1 MLVKQ
6 RSQMLEGIAA
16 MDRKKVFIPKSGKSY
31 PKAHF
36 IGLLM
41 LPFAV
46 FFSAL
51 SAQSQPILPATDG
64 TGTVVTPEGTR
75 YDITGGQRSSD
86 GRNLFH
92 SFTEFGLNP
101 AEIANFISNPEI
113 VNILGRI
120 NGGNASYINGLI
132 QVTGGASHL
141 YLMNPAGI
149 VFGPNASLNVPGS
162 FLATTATE
170 IGFDDGWFNAV
181 GGNLYGDLVG
191 TPSAFVFETV
201 QPGAIINSGNLTVP
215 SGQNLTLIGGTILNQ
230 GTVASP
236 EGSITMATVPGSS
249 WVRLS
254 QPNHL
259 LSLDIS
265 APFPIAPIALP
276 ALLTGGNSSHVTDV
290 RINPDGTVQ
299 LISSG
304 LGIASGDVVTTPSH
318 LEGETVSLSAH
329 QNLTLVKTTLQ
340 TTGDMLL
347 RAGDTV
353 RVRDRLHRPFLAHSG
368 GNLTL
373 QGDRAIDI
381 LALDSIAS
389 VDQVK
394 FQFEPFRAGGN
405 ITLVSDGP
413 ISGDSHFAAGGN
425 FAIRTASGEPGT
437 LISLFDPIVT
447 SNGDVSFGDYTGASL
462 KVEAGG
468 SIIGVSINITQPDT
482 TLTGSDPDIPILTS
496 SPSVILR
503 AGEGSLSNV
512 ANVPPDQTISDTVFS
527 GGESFSRGSIT
538 VNNITTAGGPAI
550 LSATSDIITG
560 NLTTNGGD
568 ISVLSRTGNI
578 ITAGEVVSLGTTVN
592 GNINLD
598 AGNTLTVGIVNSGSG
613 NITLTGN
620 EIDLNATVTGTGILT
635 LQPRNPNQ
643 NIVLSGE
650 RDSGNTI
657 LDLTVADLAALED
670 GFNSV
675 IIGAENSTGLITIA
689 GVVDFSDPVTL
700 RSPQGRGATDIA
712 GNLTLSD
719 NATLNIDTA
728 GATLVSADVIT
739 EGELS
744 FGNIFLNAD
753 VTFSGSN
760 ITFNGTIDGE
770 RQLNVSSPL
779 GTVRVNQPIGSEVPL
794 RNLDIVADVL
804 TLSSDIVAQGNIL
817 LNSAVILGNDI
828 RLSTLTPGSLIT
840 FNNTLNS
847 QENAAESLTLNTAGG
862 IIFAREVGG
871 GEGGALGAIA
881 IEETTQ
887 MTASEAIT
895 ASRLTVNSS
904 GTVALEDVTLVAE
917 NANPTTPVVEL
928 NATEQIAVGNVT
940 ANPGKMSLTSTNSF
954 VTTGDMTSPGGTLEV
969 TAGQEI
975 TTGILNTS
983 TTTGTGGEITL
994 TSTNNRILTEEI
1006 NTSGLFGGGTL
1017 TISTCETCQGIAG
1030 QPLAPGIQTG
1040 TIATNATEQAA
1051 GDVTLTAPGDIQVG
1065 SISAQGSTGGTAEIT
1080 TGRFFRA
1087 TDTLLD
1093 ENSPDASIS
1102 TAGLSEEGEIKIS
1115 HGSAIAQAPFI
1126 IGDPQ
1131 LNGTLAAIMT
1141 AGNNI
1146 IVPVQ
1151 SFPFSFTQGNISLVS
1166 AAREPSIILPPV
1178 LIPESPPSVALPEN
1192 QLQTQLERP
1201 PEAQPLIQLES
1212 RQLDSRIL
1220 PQDRVAT
1227 ARLNLDNFLNQGTE
1241 NLPLTI
1247 EQIEGLRQSEF
1258 ETYFKED
1265 LGSDS
1270 LSYEEIV
1277 QRLRQISQET
1287 GTNPAIL
1294 YVLSRGDRLDLVL
1307 VTPQGQPIHRVI
1319 PEANQEELLSTA
1331 RNLLSQV
1338 TDPKRLNTQT
1348 YLPPARQLYQWLIAP
1363 IVAELEAQEIDTL
1376 AFSMDAGLRTLP
1388 VAALHDGEQF
1398 LVQKYRLG
1406 LIPSVNLTDTR
1417 YEDIRNFP
1425 VLAMGASTFTN
1436 LPNLPAVPLELQA
1449 IIETLENGQSFL
1461 NEEFTLENL
1470 KFQRASQP
1478 FRLVHLA
1485 THGQFNP
1492 GDPSE
1497 SYIQLW
1503 DGPLNLQQMRDL
1515 DWNNPP
1521 VDLLVLS
1528 ACRTAIGSLEAEL
1541 GFAGLAVRIGAK
1553 TAIASLTY
1561 VSDEGTLA
1569 LMTEFYQSLKTAPI
1583 KAEALRQAQ
1592 IAMLEGRVRF
1602 EGDRLYSESANFSLR
1617 SDGINE
1623 NQTRDFKHPYFW
1635 SVFTLIGSPW

>member
-1 MLVKQ
+1 MNGKNTSHLNG
-6 RSQMLEGIAA
+6 RPFT
-16 MDRKKVFIPKSGKSY
+16 KKSLS
-31 PKAHF
+31 
-36 IGLLM
+36 IGVLM
-41 LPFAV
+41 LPVAV

-51 SAQSQPILPATDG
+51 SAQSQSIVPATDG
-64 TGTVVTPEGTR
+64 TGTVVMPEGNR
-75 YDITGGQRSSD
+75 YDIAGGQRSSD

-92 SFTEFGLNP
+92 SFTQFGLNS
-101 AEIANFISNPEI
+101 AEIANFISNPEV

-120 NGGNASYINGLI
+120 NGGSASYINGLI
-132 QVTGGASHL
+132 QVTGGQSHL

-162 FLATTATE
+162 FLATTATGM
-170 IGFDDGWFNAV
+170 GFDEGWFNAV
-181 GGNLYGDLVG
+181 GGNNYADLVG
-191 TPSAFVFETV
+191 TPSALVFETL
-201 QPGAIINSGNLTVP
+201 QPGVIINSGNLTVAA
-215 SGQNLTLIGGTILNQ
+215 GQNLTLIGGTILNQ

-236 EGSITMATVPGSS
+236 NGTITLATVPGES

-259 LSLDIS
+259 LSLDI
-265 APFPIAPIALP
+265 AAAYPITPLALP
-276 ALLTGGNSSHVTDV
+276 ALLTGGNADHVTDV
-290 RINPDGTVQ
+290 RINPDGTVE

-304 LGIASGDVVTTPSH
+304 LGIASGDVAVTQSH
-318 LEGETVSLSAH
+318 LSGEMVSLSAH
-329 QNLTLVKTTLQ
+329 QNLTLVETTIQ
-340 TTGDMLL
+340 TTGDLSL
-347 RAGDTV
+347 GAEDTV
-353 RVRDRLHRPFLAHSG
+353 RVRDSLDRPFLADAG
-368 GNLTL
+368 GSLSL
-373 QGDRAIDI
+373 RGDRAIDI
-381 LALDSIAS
+381 LALDSISS
-389 VDQVK
+389 VDAVK
-394 FQFEPFRAGGN
+394 FQFEPFRAGGD
-405 ITLVSDGP
+405 ITLVSDGL

-425 FAIRTASGEPGT
+425 FAIRTTSGEPGT

-447 SNGDVSFGDYTGASL
+447 SNGDVTFGDYTGASL

-482 TLTGSDPDIPILTS
+482 TLTGSDPDIAILSS

-503 AGEGSLSNV
+503 AGEASLFNE
-512 ANVPPDQTISDTVFS
+512 ANVPPDQAIADTVFS
-527 GGESFSRGSIT
+527 GSESATRGSIT
-538 VNNITTAGGPAI
+538 LNNITTAGGPAI
-550 LSATSDIITG
+550 LSASSDIITG
-560 NLTTNGGD
+560 NLNTNGGD

-578 ITAGEVVSLGTTVN
+578 ITAGEVNSLGTTVN

-613 NITLTGN
+613 NMTLTGN
-620 EIDLNATVTGTGILT
+620 EIDLNGTITSTGILT

-643 NIVLSGE
+643 NIVLSGT
-650 RDSGNTI
+650 RDSGNTV

-670 GFNSV
+670 GFSSI
-675 IIGAENSTGLITIA
+675 IIGGENSAGLISIA
-689 GVVDFSDPVTL
+689 DIVDFSDPITL
-700 RSPQGRGATDIA
+700 RSPQGQGATDIA
-712 GNLTLSD
+712 GNITLSD

-728 GATLVSADVIT
+728 GATFVSADVVT

-753 VTFSGSN
+753 VTFAGSN
-760 ITFNGTIDGE
+760 LIFNGTIDGE
-770 RQLNVSSPL
+770 RQLTVSSPL
-779 GTVRVNQPIGSEVPL
+779 GTVEVNQPVGSQVPL
-794 RNLDIVADVL
+794 SSLDIVADVL
-804 TLSSDIVAQGNIL
+804 TLSSDIVTQGNII

-828 RLSTLTPGSLIT
+828 RLSTLNPGSLIT

-847 QENAAESLTLNTAGG
+847 QENAAQSLTLNTAGS

-871 GEGGALGAIA
+871 EEGGALGAIA
-881 IEETTQ
+881 IEETTEF
-887 MTASEAIT
+887 TASEQIT
-895 ASRLTVNSS
+895 ADSLTVNSS
-904 GTVALEDVTLVAE
+904 GTIALEDITLVGT
-917 NANPTTPVVEL
+917 NANLTPVLDL

-940 ANPGKMSLTSTNSF
+940 ASPGTMSLTSANSF
-954 VTTGDMTSPGGTLEV
+954 ITTGDLTSPGGTLEV
-969 TAGQEI
+969 TAGREI

-983 TTTGTGGEITL
+983 TPTGTGGEITL
-994 TSTNNRILTEEI
+994 TSNNSRILTEEI
-1006 NTSGLFGGGTL
+1006 NTSGLFGGGNL
-1017 TISTCETCQGIAG
+1017 TISTCETCEGIAG
-1030 QPLAPGIQTG
+1030 EPFAPGIQTG

-1051 GDVTLTAPGDIQVG
+1051 GDVILTAPGDIQVQ

-1093 ENSPDASIS
+1093 ANSPDASIS

-1126 IGDPQ
+1126 IGEADI
-1131 LNGTLAAIMT
+1131 NGTLAAIMT

-1166 AAREPSIILPPV
+1166 AATEPSVIIPPAPIP
-1178 LIPESPPSVALPEN
+1178 IPESSPTLNLPEN
-1192 QLQTQLERP
+1192 LLQTQLERP

-1227 ARLNLDNFLNQGTE
+1227 ARLTLDDLLNQGNE
-1241 NLPLTI
+1241 NLRATI

-1258 ETYFKED
+1258 ETYFQED
-1265 LGSDS
+1265 LGLES

-1287 GTNPAIL
+1287 GTNPAIV
-1294 YVLSRGDRLDLVL
+1294 YVLSRGDRLDLLL
-1307 VTPQGQPIHRVI
+1307 VTPKGQPIHRI
-1319 PEANQEELLSTA
+1319 IEEANQEYLLSTA
-1331 RNLLSQV
+1331 RNLLTQV
-1338 TDPKRLNTQT
+1338 TDLKRLNTQT
-1348 YLPPARQLYQWLIAP
+1348 YLPPAQQLYQWLIAP
-1363 IVAELEAQEIDTL
+1363 IAAELAAQEIDTI
-1376 AFSMDAGLRTLP
+1376 AFSMDPGLRTLP

-1417 YEDIRNFP
+1417 YQDIRNFP
-1425 VLAMGASTFTN
+1425 ILAMGASTFSN
-1436 LPNLPAVPLELQA
+1436 LPNLPAVPLELEA
-1449 IIETLENGQSFL
+1449 IIQTLENGQSFL

-1485 THGQFNP
+1485 THGQFNA

-1503 DGPLNLQQMRDL
+1503 DGPLNLQEMRDL
-1515 DWNNPP
+1515 EWNNPP

-1569 LMTEFYQSLKTAPI
+1569 LMTEFYQNLKTAPI

-1617 SDGINE
+1617 SEGIND

>member
-1 MLVKQ
+1 
-6 RSQMLEGIAA
+6 
-16 MDRKKVFIPKSGKSY
+16 
-31 PKAHF
+31 
-36 IGLLM
+36 M
-41 LPFAV
+41 LPLAV
-46 FFSAL
+46 LFSAL
-51 SAQSQPILPATDG
+51 SAQSQPIVPATDG
-64 TGTVVTPEGTR
+64 TGTLVTPEGTR

-92 SFTEFGLNP
+92 SFSEFGLNS
-101 AEIANFISNPEI
+101 ADIANFISNPAV

-149 VFGPNASLNVPGS
+149 VFGPNSSLNVPGS
-162 FLATTATE
+162 FLATTATG

-181 GGNLYGDLVG
+181 GGDFYGELVG
-191 TPSAFVFETV
+191 TPNAFVFETL
-201 QPGAIINSGNLTVP
+201 QPGAILNSGNLTVA

-236 EGSITMATVPGSS
+236 QGSMTMATVPGSS

-259 LSLDIS
+259 LSLDI
-265 APFPIAPIALP
+265 ATPFPIAPMALP

-290 RINPDGTVQ
+290 LINPDGTVE
-299 LISSG
+299 LIGSG
-304 LGIASGDVVTTPSH
+304 LGIASGDVVMKQSH
-318 LEGETVSLSAH
+318 VSGETVSLSAH
-329 QNLTLVKTTLQ
+329 QNLTLVETTLQ
-340 TTGDMLL
+340 TTGDMQL

-353 RVRDRLHRPFLAHSG
+353 WVRDSLDRPFLAQTG

-373 QGDRAIDI
+373 IGDRAVDI
-381 LALDSIAS
+381 LALDSILS

-394 FQFEPFRAGGN
+394 FQFEPFRAGGD
-405 ITLVSDGP
+405 ITLVSDGL

-425 FAIRTASGEPGT
+425 FAIRTRSGEPGT

-482 TLTGSDPDIPILTS
+482 TLTGSDPDLPILTS

-503 AGEGSLSNV
+503 AGEASLSNV

-527 GGESFSRGSIT
+527 SSESFSRGSIT
-538 VNNITTAGGPAI
+538 VNNITTDGGPAI

-578 ITAGEVVSLGTTVN
+578 ITAGEVISLGTTVN
-592 GNINLD
+592 GNISLD
-598 AGNTLTVGIVNSGSG
+598 AGNTVMVGIVNSGSG
-613 NITLTGN
+613 NMTLTGN
-620 EIDLNATVTGTGILT
+620 EIDLNGTITSTGILT

-643 NIVLSGE
+643 TIVLSGE
-650 RDSGNTI
+650 SDTGNTV

-670 GFNSV
+670 GFSA
-675 IIGAENSTGLITIA
+675 IIMGSENSTGLISIA

-700 RSPQGRGATDIA
+700 RSPQGQGATDIA

-719 NATLNIDTA
+719 NAILTIDTA
-728 GATLVSADVIT
+728 GATLVSADVLT

-753 VTFSGSN
+753 VTFAGSN
-760 ITFNGTIDGE
+760 ITFNGTINGE
-770 RQLNVSSPL
+770 RQLTVNSPL
-779 GTVRVNQPIGSEVPL
+779 GTVAVNQPIGSQVPL
-794 RNLDIVADVL
+794 RSLDIVADVL
-804 TLSSDIVAQGNIL
+804 TLSSDIVAQRNII

-847 QENAAESLTLNTAGG
+847 QENAGQSLTLNTPGS

-871 GEGGALGAIA
+871 AEGGALGPIA
-881 IEETTQ
+881 IEETTEV
-887 MTASEAIT
+887 TASEGMT
-895 ASRLTVNSS
+895 VDRLTVNSS
-904 GTVALEDVTLVAE
+904 GTIALQDVTLVAE
-917 NANPTTPVVEL
+917 NVNLTTPILAL
-928 NATEQIAVGNVT
+928 NATEQISVGNVT
-940 ANPGKMSLTSTNSF
+940 ANPGKMSLNSSNNF
-954 VTTGDMTSPGGTLEV
+954 VTTGDVTSPGGTLEV
-969 TAGQEI
+969 TTEREI

-983 TTTGTGGEITL
+983 TPTGTGGEITL
-994 TSTNNRILTEEI
+994 TSNRDRILTEEI
-1006 NTSGLFGGGTL
+1006 NTSGLFGGGNL
-1017 TISTCETCQGIAG
+1017 TIAACQSCQGIDG

-1051 GDVTLTAPGDIQVG
+1051 GDIILKAPGDIQVQ
-1065 SISAQGSTGGTAEIT
+1065 SISAQGRTGGTAEIT
-1080 TGRFFRA
+1080 SGRFFRA
-1087 TDTLLD
+1087 TDTLLE

-1102 TAGLSEEGEIKIS
+1102 NAGLSEEGKIKIS

-1126 IGDPQ
+1126 IGDAQ

-1146 IVPVQ
+1146 IAPVQ

-1166 AAREPSIILPPV
+1166 AAREPSVIRPPAP
-1178 LIPESPPSVALPEN
+1178 IPESSPPQELPETL
-1192 QLQTQLERP
+1192 LQTQLERP
-1201 PEAQPLIQLES
+1201 PAAQPLIQLES
-1212 RQLDSRIL
+1212 RQLDSKIL
-1220 PQDRVAT
+1220 PDDRVAT
-1227 ARLNLDNFLNQGTE
+1227 NRLNLDNFLNQTNP
-1241 NLPLTI
+1241 NLGATI

-1258 ETYFKED
+1258 ETYFEED
-1265 LGSDS
+1265 LGAEL
-1270 LSYEEIV
+1270 LSFEEIV
-1277 QRLRQISQET
+1277 QKLRQVAQET
-1287 GTNPAIL
+1287 GTNPAIV
-1294 YVLSRGDRLDLVL
+1294 YVLSRGDRLDLFL
-1307 VTPQGQPIHRVI
+1307 ITPKGNPIHRVI
-1319 PEANQEELLSTA
+1319 QEANQENLLSTA
-1331 RNLLSQV
+1331 RNLLTQI
-1338 TDPKRLNTQT
+1338 TDLKRLNTQT
-1348 YLPPARQLYQWLIAP
+1348 YLPPARQLYQWIIAP
-1363 IVAELEAQEIDTL
+1363 LASELEAEEIDTI

-1388 VAALHDGEQF
+1388 IAALHDGEQF
-1398 LVQKYRLG
+1398 LVEKYRLG

-1417 YEDIRNFP
+1417 YQDIRTFP
-1425 VLAMGASTFTN
+1425 ALAMGASTFST
-1436 LPNLPAVPLELQA
+1436 LPNLPAVPLELET
-1449 IIETLENGQSFL
+1449 IIQTLGNGREFL

-1503 DGPLNLQQMRDL
+1503 DGPLNLQEMRDL
-1515 DWNNPP
+1515 EWNNPP

-1569 LMTEFYQSLKTAPI
+1569 LMTEFYQNLKTAPI

-1602 EGDRLYSESANFSLR
+1602 EGDRLYSESGNFSLR
-1617 SDGINE
+1617 SEGINE
-1623 NQTRDFKHPYFW
+1623 TQTRDFKHPYFW
-1635 SVFTLIGSPW
+1635 AVFTLIGSPW

>member
-1 MLVKQ
+1 MN
-6 RSQMLEGIAA
+6 G
-16 MDRKKVFIPKSGKSY
+16 KKKSHLNGK
-31 PKAHF
+31 PLTQKALS

-41 LPFAV
+41 LPLAV

-51 SAQSQPILPATDG
+51 SAQSQPIVPATDG

-113 VNILGRI
+113 INILGRV
-120 NGGNASYINGLI
+120 NGGNASYINGLV

-162 FLATTATE
+162 FLATTATGM
-170 IGFDDGWFNAV
+170 GFDEGWFNAV
-181 GGNLYGDLVG
+181 GENNYANLVG
-191 TPSAFVFETV
+191 TPSALVFETL
-201 QPGAIINSGNLTVP
+201 QPGAIINSGNLSVAL
-215 SGQNLTLIGGTILNQ
+215 GQNLTLIGGTIVNQ

-236 EGSITMATVPGSS
+236 EGSITIATVPGSS

-259 LSLDIS
+259 LSLDIA
-265 APFPIAPIALP
+265 APFPVTPIALP
-276 ALLTGGNSSHVTDV
+276 ALLTGGNASHVTDV
-290 RINPDGTVQ
+290 RINPDGTVE

-304 LGIASGDVVTTPSH
+304 LGIASGDVAVTQSH
-318 LEGETVSLSAH
+318 LSGETVSLSAH
-329 QNLTLVKTTLQ
+329 ETLTLGETTLQ
-340 TTGDMLL
+340 TTGEMQL

-353 RVRDRLHRPFLAHSG
+353 RVRDSLDRPFLADAG

-373 QGDRAIDI
+373 RGDRAIDI
-381 LALDSIAS
+381 LALDSIPS
-389 VDQVK
+389 VDRVK
-394 FQFEPFRAGGN
+394 FQFEPFRAGGD
-405 ITLVSDGP
+405 ITLVSEGP
-413 ISGDSHFAAGGN
+413 ISGNSHFASGGN
-425 FAIRTASGEPGT
+425 FAIRTDSGEPGT

-468 SIIGVSINITQPDT
+468 SIVGVSINITQPDT

-503 AGEGSLSNV
+503 AGEASLSNP
-512 ANVPPDQTISDTVFS
+512 ANVPPDQMISDTVFS

-550 LSATSDIITG
+550 LSASSDIITG
-560 NLTTNGGD
+560 NLNTNGGD

-578 ITAGEVVSLGTTVN
+578 ITAGEVNSLGTTVN

-620 EIDLNATVTGTGILT
+620 EIDLNDTITGTGILT

-643 NIVLSGE
+643 TIVLSGGS
-650 RDSGNTI
+650 DSGNTV

-670 GFNSV
+670 GFSSI
-675 IIGAENSTGLITIA
+675 IIGSENSTGLISIA

-700 RSPQGRGATDIA
+700 RSPQGQGATDIA
-712 GNLTLSD
+712 GNITLSD
-719 NATLNIDTA
+719 NATLSIDTA
-728 GATLVSADVIT
+728 GATLVSADVVT

-753 VTFSGSN
+753 VTFAGSH
-760 ITFNGTIDGE
+760 IIFNGTIDGE
-770 RQLNVSSPL
+770 RQLTVSSPL
-779 GTVRVNQPIGSEVPL
+779 GTVAVNQPIGSQVPL
-794 RNLDIVADVL
+794 ANLDIVADVL
-804 TLSSDIVAQGNIL
+804 TLSSDIVTQGNII

-828 RLSTLTPGSLIT
+828 RLSTLTPGTLIT

-847 QENAAESLTLNTAGG
+847 QENAAQSLTLNTAGS

-881 IEETTQ
+881 IEETTA
-887 MTASEAIT
+887 MTASEPIT
-895 ASRLTVNSS
+895 ADRLTVNSS
-904 GTVALEDVTLVAE
+904 GTIVLEDVNLVGE
-917 NANPTTPVVEL
+917 NANPTTPVLEL
-928 NATEQIAVGNVT
+928 NATAQIAVGNVT
-940 ANPGKMSLTSTNSF
+940 ANPGQLSLTSTNSF
-954 VTTGDMTSPGGTLEV
+954 VTTGDIISEGGTLEV
-969 TAGQEI
+969 TAGREI

-994 TSTNNRILTEEI
+994 TSSGDRILTEEI
-1006 NTSGLFGGGTL
+1006 NTSGLFGGGNL
-1017 TISTCETCQGIAG
+1017 TVSACESCQGIDG
-1030 QPLAPGIQTG
+1030 EPLAPGIETG

-1051 GDVTLTAPGDIQVG
+1051 GDVTLTAPGDIQVR
-1065 SISAQGSTGGTAEIT
+1065 SIRAEGSTGGTAEIT

-1093 ENSPDASIS
+1093 ANSPDASIS

-1126 IGDPQ
+1126 IGEAD

-1141 AGNNI
+1141 DENNI

-1166 AAREPSIILPPV
+1166 AAVEPSVIRPPAP
-1178 LIPESPPSVALPEN
+1178 IPESSPSLDLPEN
-1192 QLQTQLERP
+1192 LLQTQLERP

-1220 PQDRVAT
+1220 PLDRVAT
-1227 ARLNLDNFLNQGTE
+1227 NRLNLDNFLNQGNE
-1241 NLPLTI
+1241 NLGATI

-1258 ETYFKED
+1258 ETYFQED
-1265 LGSDS
+1265 LGADS

-1287 GTNPAIL
+1287 GTNPAIV
-1294 YVLSRGDRLDLVL
+1294 YVLSRGDRLDLLL
-1307 VTPQGQPIHRVI
+1307 VTPKGQPIHRII
-1319 PEANQEELLSTA
+1319 PEANQEYLLSTA
-1331 RNLLSQV
+1331 RNLLTQV
-1338 TDPKRLNTQT
+1338 TDLKRLNTQT

-1363 IVAELEAQEIDTL
+1363 ISSELAAQEIDTI

-1388 VAALHDGEQF
+1388 IAALHDGEQF
-1398 LVQKYRLG
+1398 LVEKYRLG

-1417 YEDIRNFP
+1417 YQDIRNFP
-1425 VLAMGASTFTN
+1425 ILAMGASTFSN
-1436 LPNLPAVPLELQA
+1436 LPNLPAVPLELEA
-1449 IIETLENGQSFL
+1449 IIQTLENGQAFL

-1485 THGQFNP
+1485 THGQFNA

-1503 DGPLNLQQMRDL
+1503 DGPLNLQEMRDL
-1515 DWNNPP
+1515 EWNNPP

-1569 LMTEFYQSLKTAPI
+1569 LMTEFYQNLKTAPI

-1602 EGDRLYSESANFSLR
+1602 EGDRLYSESGNFSLR
-1617 SDGINE
+1617 SEGIND

-1635 SVFTLIGSPW
+1635 AVFTLIGSPW

>member
-1 MLVKQ
+1 MN
-6 RSQMLEGIAA
+6 
-16 MDRKKVFIPKSGKSY
+16 RKTVTYPKSEKSY
-31 PKAHF
+31 PKALS
-36 IGLLM
+36 IGLLL
-41 LPFAV
+41 LPLAV

-51 SAQSQPILPATDG
+51 NAHSQPIIPATDG
-64 TGTVVTPEGTR
+64 TGTLVTPEGVR

-101 AEIANFISNPEI
+101 AEVANFISNPTI

-120 NGGNASYINGLI
+120 NGGNVSYINGLI

-141 YLMNPAGI
+141 YLMNPAGM

-162 FLATTATE
+162 FLATTATGM
-170 IGFDDGWFNAV
+170 GFDEGWFQAV
-181 GGNLYGDLVG
+181 GENSYANLVG
-191 TPSAFVFETV
+191 TPSALVFETL
-201 QPGAIINSGNLTVP
+201 QPGAIINSGNLTVVA
-215 SGQNLTLIGGTILNQ
+215 GQNLTLIGGTILNQ

-236 EGSITMATVPGSS
+236 QGNITMATVSGSS

-254 QPNHL
+254 QPHHL

-265 APFPIAPIALP
+265 APFPVAPIALP

-290 RINPDGTVQ
+290 RINPDGTVE
-299 LISSG
+299 LSGSG
-304 LGIASGDVVTTPSH
+304 LGIAAGDVAMSQSH
-318 LEGETVSLSAH
+318 IAGQTISLSAH
-329 QNLTLVKTTLQ
+329 QNLTLGETTLQ
-340 TTGDMLL
+340 TTGDMQL

-353 RVRDRLHRPFLAHSG
+353 RVRDSLDRPFLADAG
-368 GNLTL
+368 GNLSL
-373 QGDRAIDI
+373 RGDRAIDI
-381 LALDSIAS
+381 LALDSILW

-394 FQFEPFRAGGN
+394 FQFEPFRAGGD

-425 FAIRTASGEPGT
+425 FAIRTGSGEPGT

-447 SNGDVSFGDYTGASL
+447 SNGDVTFGDYTGASL

-503 AGEGSLSNV
+503 AGEANLSNA
-512 ANVPPDQTISDTVFS
+512 ANVPPDQAIADTIFS
-527 GGESFSRGSIT
+527 GSESFSGGSIT

-550 LSATSDIITG
+550 LSATSNIITG
-560 NLTTNGGD
+560 NLNTNGGD

-598 AGNTLTVGIVNSGSG
+598 AGNTLSLEIVNSGSG

-620 EIDLNATVTGTGILT
+620 EIDLNDTITSTGILT

-643 NIVLSGE
+643 TIVLSGGS
-650 RDSGNTI
+650 DSGNTV

-670 GFNSV
+670 GFSSI
-675 IIGAENSTGLITIA
+675 IIGAENSTGLISIA
-689 GVVDFSDPVTL
+689 GPVNFRDPVTL
-700 RSPQGRGATDIA
+700 RSPQGQGATDIA
-712 GNLTLSD
+712 GNITLSD

-753 VTFSGSN
+753 VTFAGSN
-760 ITFNGTIDGE
+760 IIFNGTIDGE
-770 RQLNVSSPL
+770 RQLTVSSPL
-779 GTVRVNQPIGSEVPL
+779 GTVAVNQPVGSQVPL
-794 RNLDIVADVL
+794 GSLDIVADVL
-804 TLSSDIVAQGNIL
+804 TLSSDIVAQGNII

-847 QENAAESLTLNTAGG
+847 QENAAQSLTLNTAGSV
-862 IIFAREVGG
+862 IFTREIGG

-881 IEETTQ
+881 IEETTE
-887 MTASEAIT
+887 MTASEKIT
-895 ASRLTVNSS
+895 ADRLTVNSA
-904 GTVALEDVTLVAE
+904 GTIVLEDVNLVGE
-917 NANPTTPVVEL
+917 NANLTTPVLEL
-928 NATEQIAVGNVT
+928 NATEEIAVGNVT
-940 ANPGKMSLTSTNSF
+940 ANPGQISLTSTNSF
-954 VTTGDMTSPGGTLEV
+954 VTIGDVTSPGGTLEV
-969 TAGQEI
+969 TAGREI

-994 TSTNNRILTEEI
+994 TSTSSRILTEEI
-1006 NTSGLFGGGTL
+1006 NTSGLFGGGNL
-1017 TISTCETCQGIAG
+1017 TISACESCQGIDG
-1030 QPLAPGIQTG
+1030 EPLTLGIQTG

-1051 GDVTLTAPGDIQVG
+1051 GDVNLMAPGDIQVR
-1065 SISAQGSTGGTAEIT
+1065 SIRAEGSTGGTAEIT

-1093 ENSPDASIS
+1093 ANSPDASIS

-1115 HGSAIAQAPFI
+1115 HGSAIAQAPLI
-1126 IGDPQ
+1126 IGDAQ

-1141 AGNNI
+1141 DGNNM

-1166 AAREPSIILPPV
+1166 AATEPSIIIPPV
-1178 LIPESPPSVALPEN
+1178 PIPESSPSLDLPDN
-1192 QLQTQLERP
+1192 LLQTQLERP

-1220 PQDRVAT
+1220 PNDRVAT
-1227 ARLNLDNFLNQGTE
+1227 ARLALDDFLNQGNE
-1241 NLPLTI
+1241 NLGATI

-1258 ETYFKED
+1258 ETYFQED
-1265 LGSDS
+1265 LGVEL
-1270 LSYEEIV
+1270 LSFEEIV
-1277 QRLRQISQET
+1277 QKLRRISKET
-1287 GTNPAIL
+1287 GTNPAIV
-1294 YVLSRGDRLDLVL
+1294 YVLSRGDRLDLLL

-1319 PEANQEELLSTA
+1319 EEANQEDLLSTA
-1331 RNLLSQV
+1331 RNLSAQI
-1338 TDPKRLNTQT
+1338 TDLKRLNTQT

-1363 IVAELEAQEIDTL
+1363 IAAELESEEIDTI

-1398 LVQKYRLG
+1398 LVEKYRLG
-1406 LIPSVNLTDTR
+1406 LIPSLNLTDTR
-1417 YEDIRNFP
+1417 YQDIRNFP
-1425 VLAMGASTFTN
+1425 VLAMGSSTFRT
-1436 LPNLPAVPLELQA
+1436 LPNLPAVALELEA
-1449 IIETLENGQSFL
+1449 IIQILENGRSFL

-1470 KFQRASQP
+1470 KFQRATQP
-1478 FRLVHLA
+1478 FQLVHLA

-1492 GDPSE
+1492 GDPRD

-1503 DGPLNLQQMRDL
+1503 DGPINLQQMRDL
-1515 DWNNPP
+1515 EWNNPP

-1561 VSDEGTLA
+1561 VSDEATFA
-1569 LMTEFYQSLKTAPI
+1569 LMTEFYQNLKTAPI

-1602 EGDRLYSESANFSLR
+1602 EGDFLYSESRNFALR
-1617 SDGINE
+1617 SEGINE
-1623 NQTRDFKHPYFW
+1623 NLTRDFKHPYYW
-1635 SVFTLIGSPW
+1635 AVFTLIGSPW

>member
-1 MLVKQ
+1 
-6 RSQMLEGIAA
+6 
-16 MDRKKVFIPKSGKSY
+16 MDQTTVTPPNSGKLS
-31 PKAHF
+31 PKALSL
-36 IGLLM
+36 GLLI
-41 LPFAV
+41 LPWAV

-51 SAQSQPILPATDG
+51 SAQSQPIVPATDG
-64 TGTVVTPEGTR
+64 TGTLVTPEGTR

-141 YLMNPAGI
+141 YLMNPAGM

-162 FLATTATE
+162 FLATTATGM
-170 IGFDDGWFNAV
+170 GFDDGWFNAV
-181 GGNLYGDLVG
+181 GGNNYADLVG
-191 TPSAFVFETV
+191 TPSALVFETL
-201 QPGAIINSGNLTVP
+201 QPGVIINSGNLTVA

-230 GTVASP
+230 GAVASP
-236 EGSITMATVPGSS
+236 QGSITMATVPGSS
-249 WVRLS
+249 WVRLF

-290 RINPDGTVQ
+290 RINPDGTVE
-299 LISSG
+299 LIGSG
-304 LGIASGDVVTTPSH
+304 LGIASGDVAMSQSH
-318 LEGETVSLSAH
+318 LSGKTVSLSAH
-329 QNLTLVKTTLQ
+329 QTLTLGETTLQ
-340 TTGDMLL
+340 TTEDIQL

-353 RVRDRLHRPFLAHSG
+353 RVRDSLDRPFLADAG

-373 QGDRAIDI
+373 RGDRAIDI
-381 LALDSIAS
+381 LALDSIAT

-394 FQFEPFRAGGN
+394 FQFEPFRAGGD

-425 FAIRTASGEPGT
+425 FAIRTGAGEPGT

-503 AGEGSLSNV
+503 AGEASRFNV
-512 ANVPPDQTISDTVFS
+512 ANVPPDQAIADTVFS
-527 GGESFSRGSIT
+527 GSESATRGSIT

-560 NLTTNGGD
+560 NLITNGGD

-598 AGNTLTVGIVNSGSG
+598 AGNTLTVRIVNSGNG

-620 EIDLNATVTGTGILT
+620 EIDLNGTVTGTGNLT

-643 NIVLSGE
+643 NIVLSGGS
-650 RDSGNTI
+650 DSGNTV

-670 GFNSV
+670 GFNSI
-675 IIGAENSTGLITIA
+675 IIGAENSTGLISIA

-700 RSPQGRGATDIA
+700 RSPQGQGATDIA
-712 GNLTLSD
+712 GNITLSD

-760 ITFNGTIDGE
+760 ITFNGTINGE
-770 RQLNVSSPL
+770 RQLNVNSPL
-779 GTVRVNQPIGSEVPL
+779 GTVAVNQPVGSQVPL
-794 RNLDIVADVL
+794 RSLGIVADVL
-804 TLSSDIVAQGNIL
+804 TLSSDIVTQGNIIL
-817 LNSAVILGNDI
+817 SSAVILGNDI
-828 RLSTLTPGSLIT
+828 RVSTLTPGSFIT

-847 QENAAESLTLNTAGG
+847 RENATQSLTLNTPGR
-862 IIFAREVGG
+862 IILAREVGG

-881 IEETTQ
+881 IEETTEI
-887 MTASEAIT
+887 TTSEAIT
-895 ASRLTVNSS
+895 ADRLTVNSS
-904 GTVALEDVTLVAE
+904 GTIALEDVNLLEA
-917 NANPTTPVVEL
+917 NANPTTPLLEL
-928 NATEQIAVGNVT
+928 NATEQITVGNVT
-940 ANPGKMSLTSTNSF
+940 ANPAQISLTSTNSF
-954 VTTGDMTSPGGTLEV
+954 VTIGDVTSPGGTLQV
-969 TAGQEI
+969 TAGREI

-983 TTTGTGGEITL
+983 TTAGTGGGITL
-994 TSTNNRILTEEI
+994 TSNNSRILTEEI

-1017 TISTCETCQGIAG
+1017 TISACESCQGIAG
-1030 QPLAPGIQTG
+1030 EPLAPGIQTG
-1040 TIATNATEQAA
+1040 TIATNATEQSA
-1051 GDVTLTAPGDIQVG
+1051 GDVTLTAPGDIQVR
-1065 SISAQGSTGGTAEIT
+1065 SISAEGSTGGTAEIT

-1102 TAGLSEEGEIKIS
+1102 TAGLSEEGEVKIS

-1126 IGDPQ
+1126 IGDAQ

-1141 AGNNI
+1141 DGNNI

-1166 AAREPSIILPPV
+1166 AATEPSVIRPPAP
-1178 LIPESPPSVALPEN
+1178 IPESSPSRELPEN
-1192 QLQTQLERP
+1192 FLQTQLEKP
-1201 PEAQPLIQLES
+1201 PEAQPLIQIEN
-1212 RQLDSRIL
+1212 RQQDSRIL
-1220 PQDRVAT
+1220 PEDRVAT
-1227 ARLNLDNFLNQGTE
+1227 ARLALDDLLNQGNE
-1241 NLPLTI
+1241 NLRATI

-1265 LGSDS
+1265 LGVES
-1270 LSYEEIV
+1270 LSFEEIV
-1277 QRLRQISQET
+1277 QKLRTIAQET
-1287 GTNPAIL
+1287 GTNPAIV
-1294 YVLSRGDRLDLVL
+1294 YVLSRGDRLDLIL
-1307 VTPQGQPIHRVI
+1307 VTPKGQPIHRII
-1319 PEANQEELLSTA
+1319 PEAKQEELLSTA
-1331 RNLLSQV
+1331 RNLLAQV
-1338 TDPKRLNTQT
+1338 TDLKRLNTQT
-1348 YLPPARQLYQWLIAP
+1348 YLPPAQQLYRWLIAP
-1363 IVAELEAQEIDTL
+1363 LASELEGQEIDTI
-1376 AFSMDAGLRTLP
+1376 AFSMDPGLRTLP
-1388 VAALHDGEQF
+1388 IAALHDGEQF
-1398 LVQKYRLG
+1398 LVEKYRLG

-1417 YEDIRNFP
+1417 YEDIRNYP
-1425 VLAMGASTFTN
+1425 ILAMGASTFST
-1436 LPNLPAVPLELQA
+1436 LPNLPAVPLELEA
-1449 IIETLENGQSFL
+1449 IIQTLENGKSFL

-1515 DWNNPP
+1515 EWNNPP

-1602 EGDRLYSESANFSLR
+1602 EGDRLYSESGNFSLR
-1617 SDGINE
+1617 SEGIND

-1635 SVFTLIGSPW
+1635 AVFTLIGSPW

>member
-1 MLVKQ
+1 MT
-6 RSQMLEGIAA
+6 
-16 MDRKKVFIPKSGKSY
+16 KKALS
-31 PKAHF
+31 

-41 LPFAV
+41 LPLAV
-46 FFSAL
+46 LFSAL
-51 SAQSQPILPATDG
+51 SAQSQPIVPATDG

-113 VNILGRI
+113 INILGRI

-141 YLMNPAGI
+141 YLMNPAGM

-162 FLATTATE
+162 FLATTATGM
-170 IGFDDGWFNAV
+170 GFDEGWFQSV
-181 GGNLYGDLVG
+181 GENNYANLVG
-191 TPSAFVFETV
+191 TPRVFAFETL
-201 QPGAIINSGNLTVP
+201 QPGAIINSGNLTVA

-236 EGSITMATVPGSS
+236 QGSITMATVPGASS
-249 WVRLS
+249 VRLS

-276 ALLTGGNSSHVTDV
+276 ALLTGGNASHVTDV
-290 RINPDGTVQ
+290 RINPDGTVE

-304 LGIASGDVVTTPSH
+304 LGIASGDVVTTQSH
-318 LEGETVSLSAH
+318 VSGETVSLSAH
-329 QNLTLVKTTLQ
+329 ETLTLVETTLQ
-340 TTGDMLL
+340 TTGDMQL

-353 RVRDRLHRPFLAHSG
+353 RVRDSLDRPFLAQTG

-373 QGDRAIDI
+373 RGDRAIDI
-381 LALDSIAS
+381 LALDSIPS
-389 VDQVK
+389 VDWVK
-394 FQFEPFRAGGN
+394 FQFEPFRAGGD
-405 ITLVSDGP
+405 ITLVSEGP
-413 ISGDSHFAAGGN
+413 ISGDSHFASGGN

-447 SNGDVSFGDYTGASL
+447 SNGDVTFGDYTGASL

-468 SIIGVSINITQPDT
+468 SIVGVSINITQPDT

-503 AGEGSLSNV
+503 AGEANLSNP
-512 ANVPPDQTISDTVFS
+512 ANVPPDRAIADTVFS
-527 GGESFSRGSIT
+527 ASESFSRGSIT

-550 LSATSDIITG
+550 LSASSDIITG
-560 NLTTNGGD
+560 NLNTNGGD

-578 ITAGEVVSLGTTVN
+578 ITAGEVNSLGTTVN

-613 NITLTGN
+613 NMTLTGN
-620 EIDLNATVTGTGILT
+620 EIDLNGTITSTGILT

-643 NIVLSGE
+643 NIALSGT
-650 RDSGNTI
+650 RDSGNTV
-657 LDLTVADLAALED
+657 LDLTVADLANLED
-670 GFNSV
+670 GFSSI
-675 IIGAENSTGLITIA
+675 IIGSENSTGLISIA

-700 RSPQGRGATDIA
+700 RSPQGQGATDIA
-712 GNLTLSD
+712 GNITLSD

-728 GATLVSADVIT
+728 GATFVSADVVT

-753 VTFSGSN
+753 VTFAGSN
-760 ITFNGTIDGE
+760 IIFNGTIDGE
-770 RQLNVSSPL
+770 RQLRVSSPL
-779 GTVRVNQPIGSEVPL
+779 GTVAVNQPVGSEVPL
-794 RNLDIVADVL
+794 SSLDIVADVL
-804 TLSSDIVAQGNIL
+804 TLSSDIVAQGNII

-847 QENAAESLTLNTAGG
+847 QENAAQSLTLNTAGS

-871 GEGGALGAIA
+871 GEGGGLGAIA
-881 IEETTQ
+881 IEETTE
-887 MTASEAIT
+887 MTASEQIT
-895 ASRLTVNSS
+895 ADSLTVNSS
-904 GTVALEDVTLVAE
+904 GTIVLEDVNLGGE
-917 NANPTTPVVEL
+917 NFNSTTPVLEL
-928 NATEQIAVGNVT
+928 NATQQIAVGNVT
-940 ANPGKMSLTSTNSF
+940 ANPGQITLTSTNSF
-954 VTTGDMTSPGGTLEV
+954 VTTGDMTSPGGNLEV
-969 TAGQEI
+969 TAGREI

-994 TSTNNRILTEEI
+994 TSTASRILTEEI
-1006 NTSGLFGGGTL
+1006 NTSGLFGGGNL
-1017 TISTCETCQGIAG
+1017 TISTCQSCQGIAG
-1030 QPLAPGIQTG
+1030 EPLAPGIQTG

-1051 GDVTLTAPGDIQVG
+1051 GDVTLTAPGDIQVR
-1065 SISAQGSTGGTAEIT
+1065 SIRAEGSTGGTAEIT

-1093 ENSPDASIS
+1093 ANSPDASIS

-1126 IGDPQ
+1126 IGEAE

-1141 AGNNI
+1141 AGNNR

-1166 AAREPSIILPPV
+1166 AATEPSVIRPPAPIP
-1178 LIPESPPSVALPEN
+1178 IPESSPSLNLPEN
-1192 QLQTQLERP
+1192 LLQTQLERP

-1220 PQDRVAT
+1220 PEDRVAT
-1227 ARLNLDNFLNQGTE
+1227 NRLNLDDLLNQGTD
-1241 NLPLTI
+1241 NLGATI

-1265 LGSDS
+1265 LGGDS

-1287 GTNPAIL
+1287 GTNPAIV
-1294 YVLSRGDRLDLVL
+1294 YVLSRGDRLDLIL
-1307 VTPQGQPIHRVI
+1307 VTPNGQPIHRI
-1319 PEANQEELLSTA
+1319 ISEANQEYLLSTA
-1331 RNLLSQV
+1331 RNLLTQV
-1338 TDPKRLNTQT
+1338 TDLKRLNTQT

-1363 IVAELEAQEIDTL
+1363 IFSELEAQEIDTI
-1376 AFSMDAGLRTLP
+1376 AFSMDPGLRTLP
-1388 VAALHDGEQF
+1388 IAALHDGEQF
-1398 LVQKYRLG
+1398 LVEKYRLG

-1417 YEDIRNFP
+1417 YQDIRNFP
-1425 VLAMGASTFTN
+1425 ILAMGASTFSN
-1436 LPNLPAVPLELQA
+1436 LPNLPAVPLELEA
-1449 IIETLENGQSFL
+1449 IIQTLENGQAFL

-1485 THGQFNP
+1485 THGQFNA

-1503 DGPLNLQQMRDL
+1503 DGPLNLQEMRDL
-1515 DWNNPP
+1515 EWNNPP

-1569 LMTEFYQSLKTAPI
+1569 LMTEFYQNLKTAPI

-1602 EGDRLYSESANFSLR
+1602 EGDRLFSESANFSLR